1 MFLLL
6 TAKYYSLGRSKSN
19 SFEDGVASWA
29 EFQIYNDVF
38 TGAILIINTPIIGA
52 TEAR

>member
-19 SFEDGVASWA
+19 SFEASLA